1 MERMAESGWVR
12 WKTTVRSSGASML
25 SMVSQMKEGLSCRFL
40 QRLMENMTS
49 AEVTGLPLAKV
60 ASRSFTVRVR
70 PSSENS

>member
-1 MERMAESGWVR
+1 
-12 WKTTVRSSGASML
+12 ML

-60 ASRSFTVRVR
+60 ASRSFTVRVM